1 MSDQMRQLSDIKWQ
15 ATGVDGHTHHTCDTS
30 DAPPV
35 EADEYERMKQRAEAA
50 EAKLKEWETAAN
62 NNDPYVTNGG
72 YVEVEVLEAVK
83 RRNLELLTRA
93 EAAERQI
100 VANEARITE
109 LTRLKDE
116 LAEDASRERQRAEA
130 AELSLKLIEADNR
143 DLIEAHRRIGELERA
158 LADEREGH
166 AIDND
171 EGAEIIINLMGD
183 VQLLTEQL
191 AAAIKRA
198 EAAEAAIAAVPRQA
212 IDALFRQQ
220 FGSYPVWFNEM
231 WTPIADWLGYKPAR
245 R

>member
-130 AELSLKLIEADNR
+130 AEARVKHLDDMLEMLPEYLEYWDACDGPALSLSEWYTYR
-143 DLIEAHRRIGELERA
+143 D
-158 LADEREGH
+158 
-166 AIDND
+166 
-171 EGAEIIINLMGD
+171 
-183 VQLLTEQL
+183 
-191 AAAIKRA
+191 
-198 EAAEAAIAAVPRQA
+198 
-212 IDALFRQQ
+212 
-220 FGSYPVWFNEM
+220 
-231 WTPIADWLGYKPAR
+231 GYQE
-245 R
+245 